1 MYLSTWMCVYVDNM
15 TCKWHWTISTQWQ
28 DEDDEVEFQE
38 DSDQDVSD
46 DFDGDTSQ
54 SLIDSETNSLS
65 NSTGWRKGATYH
77 RLPQGIL
84 GKKLKPWALSGQ
96 RPQSFPELWMFSKCG
111 FPVPHF
117 FLQLDFSGDSD
128 QNGGPPG
135 HDPPLTFFL
144 RPGRR
149 ECPATIRIMWELP
162 RSEMGIVTTI

>member
-1 MYLSTWMCVYVDNM
+1 MYLSTCMCVYVDNM

-28 DEDDEVEFQE
+28 DEEDEVEFQE

-65 NSTGWRKGATYH
+65 NSTGWRRGVTYH

-84 GKKLKPWALSGQ
+84 GESSSRGPFLGNDPRVK
-96 RPQSFPELWMFSKCG
+96 ELWMFSKCG

-117 FLQLDFSGDSD
+117 FLQLDSSADSD
-128 QNGGPPG
+128 QNGKW
-135 HDPPLTFFL
+135 TW
-144 RPGRR
+144 
-149 ECPATIRIMWELP
+149 PATNIFQAIVESVQLPFGSLRIASRKWVL
-162 RSEMGIVTTI
+162 